1 MKPANEGYTSSDLP
15 KFYSGLKPHRPRKG
29 RRRLAKPPLRRLGRS
44 GKRRVKR
51 IAGFKRALRLL
62 PRRGRRV
69 RSYRYLKSVRPR
81 VALRRVARF
90 SLLRAPLPWS
100 KNSLKANKTR
110 PNLGLRGG
118 LAKLNPGALAPQTSF
133 ELVRGALGARPSKSG
148 RVGGRSLRVPQ
159 TRYRPGLS
167 RAWRLLRLQFCLA
180 WGLPWLRQRRFTNYV
195 SQLVAVNGLSFL
207 KMCLSSIGLVVRAS
221 ALLPPS
227 ASLGDKVFVNGRYVV
242 NPFFQVFKGDRVSLV
257 APSLPSAKR

>member
-1 MKPANEGYTSSDLP
+1 M
-15 KFYSGLKPHRPRKG
+15 
-29 RRRLAKPPLRRLGRS
+29 
-44 GKRRVKR
+44 
-51 IAGFKRALRLL
+51 
-62 PRRGRRV
+62 
-69 RSYRYLKSVRPR
+69 
-81 VALRRVARF
+81 
-90 SLLRAPLPWS
+90 
-100 KNSLKANKTR
+100 NKIR

-118 LAKLNPGALAPQTSF
+118 LAKLNPRASAPQRSF
-133 ELVRGALGARPSKSG
+133 APARGALSAHPIRPG
-148 RVGGRSLRVPQ
+148 RTRRRVLRVPQ

-195 SQLVAVNGLSFL
+195 SQLVAVTGLSFL

-257 APSLPSAKR
+257 APSLPSAARWRAFTDVIEMPPLVGWEVDGLSRSTTVWAEPSARELQTFAFRKPLPFLTFRMYNWKYRH